1 VTSFGGICIAAYIP
15 SAIFELKQDVSVPY
29 KEVKM
34 AKTQTQREGQTP
46 IFKDVPAFPSFAAK
60 DLRAEKAFL
69 TDTLGLDVDDQNGML
84 LLNLAG
90 SNKILIYPKPDH
102 TPASFTVLNFP
113 VDDINEAVKELTSRG
128 IKFERYNLPG
138 LTPDENLIY
147 RGEGP
152 PIAWFKDPSGNIL
165 SVLEGTGPQ

>member
-1 VTSFGGICIAAYIP
+1 MLAPGGIGIAAYIH
-15 SAIFELKQDVSVPY
+15 SAIFELKQNVSVPY

-46 IFKDVPAFPSFAAK
+46 IFKDVPAFPSFAAR
-60 DLRAEKAFL
+60 DLEAEKTFF
-69 TDTLGLDVDDQNGML
+69 TNTLGLDVDDQKGML
-84 LLNLAG
+84 LLNLTS
-90 SNKILIYPKPDH
+90 SNKILIYPKADH

-113 VDDINEAVKELTSRG
+113 VDDIDEAVDELTGRG
-128 IKFERYNLPG
+128 VKFERYNVPG
-138 LTPDENLIY
+138 LTPDEKLIY

-152 PIAWFKDPSGNIL
+152 PIAWFRDPSGNIF

>member
-1 VTSFGGICIAAYIP
+1 
-15 SAIFELKQDVSVPY
+15 
-29 KEVKM
+29 M

-60 DLRAEKAFL
+60 DLKAEKAFF
-69 TDTLGLDVDDQNGML
+69 TDTLGLEVDDQQGML
-84 LLNLAG
+84 FLNIAG
-90 SNKILIYPKPDH
+90 SNKILVYQKPDH

-113 VDDINEAVKELTSRG
+113 VDDINAAVDELTSRG
-128 IKFERYNLPG
+128 IKFERYNVAG
-138 LTPDENLIY
+138 LTPNEKLIY

-152 PIAWFKDPSGNIL
+152 PIAWFKDPSGNIF